1 MFSSEQDVETGRS
14 VSAAAERQLPM
25 LNDVRVDA
33 YLNRLGPT
41 RMFAA
46 CIRHLLECFLYPG
59 VTSIHSQNREAI
71 GARPCYRQLSLD

>member
-33 YLNRLGPT
+33 YLNWLGRRL
-41 RMFAA
+41 AEKA
-46 CIRHLLECFLYPG
+46 
-59 VTSIHSQNREAI
+59 REKSTLI
-71 GARPCYRQLSLD
+71 SSRQ